1 MSYIVFNL
9 FSNLMTIK
17 AEVLTMDT
25 VKDLYSNEDFRP
37 ELNKLFFGDRFWPNF
52 YIFNFV

>member
-17 AEVLTMDT
+17 TEVLTMDT

-37 ELNKLFFGDRFWPNF
+37 ELNKLFFGDRF
-52 YIFNFV
+52 

>member
-37 ELNKLFFGDRFWPNF
+37 ELNKLFFGDRF
-52 YIFNFV
+52 